1 MSTPDMPPTRADAA
15 EIVLDTNVLLDWL
28 VFRNPVTSALQ
39 AELDAGRLRWSVSA
53 PMLQELGYVLTPTL
67 LARWQV
73 EAEAPWQ
80 TVRRYAREVE
90 APAPLGPD
98 RRLRCSDRD
107 DQIFIDLAL
116 TRRCRWLLTRD
127 RALLKLARRAL
138 LQGVTVLT
146 PEAWRATLAA
156 DAPLADPATDTAAN
170 TTVVLPA

>member
-1 MSTPDMPPTRADAA
+1 MNPT

-28 VFRNPVTSALQ
+28 VFRNSVTTTLQ
-39 AELDAGRLRWSVSA
+39 AELDAGRLRWSVTA
-53 PMLQELGYVLTPTL
+53 PMLQELGYVLTPAL

-73 EAEAPWQ
+73 DPEAPWQ
-80 TVRRYAREVE
+80 TVRRYAHEVE

-98 RRLRCSDRD
+98 QRLRCSDRD

-127 RALLKLARRAL
+127 RALLKLARRAG

-156 DAPLADPATDTAAN
+156 ETPPADTATDLPA
-170 TTVVLPA
+170 VLPA

>member
-1 MSTPDMPPTRADAA
+1 MNPTDTV

-28 VFRNPVTSALQ
+28 VFRNPVTGALQ
-39 AELDAGRLRWSVSA
+39 AELDAGRLRWTVSA
-53 PMLQELGYVLTPTL
+53 PMLQELGYVLTPAL

-73 EAEAPWQ
+73 EPEAPWQ
-80 TVRRYAREVE
+80 TVRRYASEVA
-90 APAPLGPD
+90 APEPLGPG

-146 PEAWRATLAA
+146 PEAWRATLPTETPPSSAA
-156 DAPLADPATDTAAN
+156 ASTAPDTS
-170 TTVVLPA
+170 TVLPA

>member
-1 MSTPDMPPTRADAA
+1 MLFNAA

-28 VFRNPVTSALQ
+28 VFRNPVSTALQ
-39 AELDAGRLRWSVSA
+39 AELDAGRLRWTVTA
-53 PMLQELGYVLTPTL
+53 PMLQELGYVLTPAL

-80 TVRRYAREVE
+80 TVRRYANEVE

-138 LQGVTVLT
+138 LQGVAVL
-146 PEAWRATLAA
+146 PLEAWRATLPA
-156 DAPLADPATDTAAN
+156 DALPADTANNTATDD
-170 TTVVLPA
+170 TTVLPA